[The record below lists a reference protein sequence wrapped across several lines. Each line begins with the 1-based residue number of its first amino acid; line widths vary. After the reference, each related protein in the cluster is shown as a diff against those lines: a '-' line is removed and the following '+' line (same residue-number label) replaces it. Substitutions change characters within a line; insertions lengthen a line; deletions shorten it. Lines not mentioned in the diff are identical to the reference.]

1 MILSDRS
8 IRAAVADGQIRLEP
22 FEPNSIQPS
31 SVDVRLSDK
40 FVIFDNHTW
49 TTIDVKREQRG
60 LTRVVECGH
69 DGSFILHP
77 NEFVLAA
84 TVERLELGDDLVA
97 RLEGKSSLGRLGLQV
112 HSTAGFVDA
121 GWKGHLTLELVNV
134 ANLPIILYAGMK
146 VAQLSFV
153 KMTTPAENPYGSP
166 GAQSKYQDQDG
177 PVPSRYWQEYS

>member
-1 MILSDRS
+1 VILSDRS
-8 IRAAVADGQIRLEP
+8 IRDAVAEGRIRLEP
-22 FEPNSIQPS
+22 FDPGSIQPS
-31 SVDVRLSDK
+31 SVDVHLSTK

-60 LTRVVECGH
+60 LTREVVCNA

-77 NEFVLAA
+77 NEFVLGA
-84 TVERLELGDDLVA
+84 TVERLELADDLVA

-134 ANLPIILYAGMK
+134 ATLPIILYAGMK
-146 VAQLSFV
+146 VAQLSFLR
-153 KMTTPAENPYGSP
+153 MTTPADDPYGSP
-166 GAQSKYQDQDG
+166 ATHSKYQDQDG
-177 PVPSRYWQEYS
+177 PTPSRYWQEYS